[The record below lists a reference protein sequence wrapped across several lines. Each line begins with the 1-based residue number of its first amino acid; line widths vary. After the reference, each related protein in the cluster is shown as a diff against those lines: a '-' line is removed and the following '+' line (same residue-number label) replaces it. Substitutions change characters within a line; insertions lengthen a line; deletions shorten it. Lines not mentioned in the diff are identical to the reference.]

1 MKKPPP
7 DLMARSLLHLTI
19 PILADARLFMSHV
32 VRPFVDGIDEIG
44 KDAIQRSPTNPFA
57 NKTVPQVISMDGKT
71 LVPILKDN
79 SCLWR
84 SILASLA
91 LRGMHVLQ
99 DELTQGEAQLFFLF
113 LRIVSQ
119 YELWGVGVD
128 GEYAPAT
135 TKALTGLME
144 SFKKLVFDNGV
155 SAFSEEWPTAFDAI
169 PFLTQTGLDLIV
181 VYPKNLTEIRE
192 SPEHQPVVVVSSAS
206 SFTAVLTFENDN
218 HFTFPVVVKVRRF

>member
-1 MKKPPP
+1 M
-7 DLMARSLLHLTI
+7 
-19 PILADARLFMSHV
+19 
-32 VRPFVDGIDEIG
+32 
-44 KDAIQRSPTNPFA
+44 
-57 NKTVPQVISMDGKT
+57 
-71 LVPILKDN
+71 
-79 SCLWR
+79 
-84 SILASLA
+84 
-91 LRGMHVLQ
+91 
-99 DELTQGEAQLFFLF
+99 FFLF

-181 VYPKNLTEIRE
+181 V